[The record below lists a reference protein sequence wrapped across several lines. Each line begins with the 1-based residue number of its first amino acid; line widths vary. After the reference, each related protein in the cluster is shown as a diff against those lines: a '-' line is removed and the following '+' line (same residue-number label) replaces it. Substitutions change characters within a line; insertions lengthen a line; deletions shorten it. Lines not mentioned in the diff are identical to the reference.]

1 MSSRYDT
8 VRPGAEVAQAVAG
21 LAGAGR
27 RSALR
32 RDAGGVA
39 TGSVG
44 AAGAAGEGE
53 GAVEAGAGAGA
64 EAVAGGSG
72 AAFPQ
77 EDLPLDQRSRPV
89 PARLLQPRAAVR
101 RVGGGIAAGSVGA
114 TRAAGAAGA
123 GSGSGAGGSG
133 TALSQE
139 DVPLA
144 QRHRLSTPR
153 GALAVGAVGA
163 VGAGVGAGVGGA
175 AGVGAGAGT
184 TAAAGTAVGVGVGAG
199 AARTGAESS
208 LEDVPHTFRFRPS
221 PDIDADF
228 VLGTSSEDE
237 EVHPHGLEPLP
248 SPPPPARRQPAPRQP
263 APRQSALAAGR
274 CRLTL

>member
-1 MSSRYDT
+1 MSICFWRGTLVEWLMSSRYDT

-163 VGAGVGAGVGGA
+163 
-175 AGVGAGAGT
+175 
-184 TAAAGTAVGVGVGAG
+184 G

-263 APRQSALAAGR
+263 APRQSALAALGGPVQVDPMK
-274 CRLTL
+274 LKLKSPGSSS